1 MFSDVT
7 SFAVNLSQR
16 RDASFFLCGEV
27 CRFIHKLCF
36 RCYTPDTAPLENA
49 WFVLLALKTSEGK
62 YMSVDEFLIRQKLT
76 LKVNTASKQKT
87 EGIHSGI
94 DASPSV
100 IQKAADAVK
109 TNFVTSA
116 FQYIG
121 YLLDTTLRQSGL
133 NSDIVKG
140 LAAFDLF
147 ILHKRPTEVALRH
160 FETLYTTFLL
170 RSWVSSADESV
181 YRTEYLELLDYLRG
195 TYPSDFD
202 FTETSQALLPLSYN
216 Q

>member
-109 TNFVTSA
+109 SNFVTSA

-133 NSDIVKG
+133 NSDIVISPTSRTQIFVSKIILRYFG
-140 LAAFDLF
+140 HDNIILLF
-147 ILHKRPTEVALRH
+147 GGFFASFSFVEFPPEKISS
-160 FETLYTTFLL
+160 FL
-170 RSWVSSADESV
+170 SPSSIFG
-181 YRTEYLELLDYLRG
+181 R
-195 TYPSDFD
+195 DF
-202 FTETSQALLPLSYN
+202 S
-216 Q
+216 